1 MTVRELIEKTPNA
14 VQINDH
20 GNKCD
25 ITPWSI
31 FYDAFKNCVVD
42 TINATDAGIEIT
54 LKTTLVTEA
63 QR

>member
-20 GNKCD
+20 GSMCD

-54 LKTTLVTEA
+54 LKTALVKENG
-63 QR
+63 

>member
-14 VQINDH
+14 VRINDH
-20 GNKCD
+20 GATCY

-54 LKTTLVTEA
+54 LKTTLVKENG
-63 QR
+63 